1 MKLETVATV
10 VAIFADAAIISV
22 FCFPKITTN
31 STSETVK
38 TVLNICSIV
47 CDFAVTENFVCH

>member
-10 VAIFADAAIISV
+10 VAILADAAIISV

-38 TVLNICSIV
+38 NVLNICSLILKFIV
-47 CDFAVTENFVCH
+47 IYDI